1 MRRAPIKWW
10 RSDSM
15 LCYLFYGHASLR
27 IYHHKF
33 SHHQQ
38 RAINR
43 ATGLAKQRNGMQ
55 HQECRIKISWAHL
68 LLIQLVVQLS
78 NYWLTCR
85 GQGQLSTEHTQCSSL
100 PWFTTPHRTQGR
112 LEHCVRSEE
121 HTSELQSRETISY
134 AVFCLKKKKQTNQY
148 NLCEYI

>member
-55 HQECRIKISWAHL
+55 HQECRIKISWAPL

-100 PWFTTPHRTQGR
+100 PWFTTPHRTLLTFQNISHYHCPACEQFGICR
-112 LEHCVRSEE
+112 LMLWS
-121 HTSELQSRETISY
+121 TSLKTYIRMVSY
-134 AVFCLKKKKQTNQY
+134 Q
-148 NLCEYI
+148 